1 MYSHST
7 HWHDT
12 GTRSTALPKL
22 RRCASHRKS
31 SQGIMEMGTM
41 EMATMEMGTM
51 ETGIMEAGG
60 VDEVSAK
67 HDDQVEQVYCRQAHA
82 RRGEVPP
89 GDDARAAARLQPDL
103 HGMWANSRVQG
114 NDLGTDDRRAVS
126 ESRG

>member
-60 VDEVSAK
+60 VNEVSAK
-67 HDDQVEQVYCRQAHA
+67 HDDEVEQVYRRQT
-82 RRGEVPP
+82 
-89 GDDARAAARLQPDL
+89 DARSREVSAGNDARTASRLQPDL
-103 HGMWANSRVQG
+103 HGMR
-114 NDLGTDDRRAVS
+114 T
-126 ESRG
+126 